1 MTKSLIENFTKESM
15 MTQSLDPNFLSNA
28 RESLNLRETAPI
40 NGNLYNGIYLM
51 TFRKTIFIL

>member
-1 MTKSLIENFTKESM
+1 M